1 MSIVKNPKIKGVTLI
16 QPNLPPQIS
25 CKNGT
30 APQIMSPRGI
40 YASMPDLSLNQLK
53 SYMEEPTDEREGGE
67 TANGFSSKETNAG
80 LLNYTSKITNVT
92 KDK

>member
-1 MSIVKNPKIKGVTLI
+1 
-16 QPNLPPQIS
+16 
-25 CKNGT
+25 
-30 APQIMSPRGI
+30 
-40 YASMPDLSLNQLK
+40 
-53 SYMEEPTDEREGGE
+53 MEEPTDEREGGE